1 MENTEL
7 HIGSL
12 IKQRLEELGMKKSE
26 FARRI
31 STTSQNVY
39 GIFKRVSIDTD
50 LLKKISETLN
60 FDFFQYYAEGGL
72 VIQEDS
78 VHYNS
83 TNKKVI
89 KTAFDL
95 KTELDDSKEALDA
108 LKREVQYLREIN
120 ELLKEKVNKL
130 INY

>member
-12 IKQRLEELGMKKSE
+12 IKQRLEEIGMKKSE

-60 FDFFQYYAEGGL
+60 FDFFQYYADGGL
-72 VIQEDS
+72 IVQEDS
-78 VHYNS
+78 IHYN
-83 TNKKVI
+83 TNKKTI
-89 KTAFDL
+89 KTALDL